1 MVGPISKKSARRLH
15 QDVQDYL
22 LKISNVHTSLR
33 QASEWG
39 MRGLQGTFP
48 RFKMQLPSD
57 YTKRRLVLE
66 TKVFIHNLQTE
77 IVGKNQIKTV
87 FDPEYE
93 RIQTLRGYDRIRQ
106 YYFEPGDYNTDDED
120 NDDDG
125 WRQYDDNNDSWRCE
139 DDDNYNNG
147 QQRYNNNN
155 DGLRWD
161 DRGGVMTR
169 LTITNLHFNIN
180 L

>member
-1 MVGPISKKSARRLH
+1 M
-15 QDVQDYL
+15 
-22 LKISNVHTSLR
+22 
-33 QASEWG
+33 
-39 MRGLQGTFP
+39 
-48 RFKMQLPSD
+48 
-57 YTKRRLVLE
+57 
-66 TKVFIHNLQTE
+66 VFISLIGLCLILLHKGNQKKVCINLNLNSINLL
-77 IVGKNQIKTV
+77 IVNEQHCRPRRDNG
-87 FDPEYE
+87 
-93 RIQTLRGYDRIRQ
+93 RRYDDEDDGRRCDDEDNNDDCRQ
-106 YYFEPGDYNTDDED
+106 WDDED